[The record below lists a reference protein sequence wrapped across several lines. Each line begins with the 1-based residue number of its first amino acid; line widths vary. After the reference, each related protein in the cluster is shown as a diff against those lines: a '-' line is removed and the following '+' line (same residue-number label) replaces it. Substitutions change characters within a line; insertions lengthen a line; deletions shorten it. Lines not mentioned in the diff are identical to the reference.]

1 MASNSETPYV
11 LVLESPD
18 CGYNHAEIMT
28 VIRNKIMLY
37 DNAPHGYYIASDSQ
51 GNQYL
56 FHFVIGKD
64 SMKAY
69 HEALGAKD
77 VPKLSKPRPSVITQ
91 SNPLPMRTGG
101 QQSRSGNLTFSYLPQ
116 MQSSRMAGP
125 EYAYPNAAKS
135 VSQYIQQYDKNSLL
149 PLQEIDIRSS
159 VSTRAR
165 KTFYFLRADV
175 NDTTPKLNGL
185 KFQLPI
191 DTVIASSW
199 LFIENFKFIK
209 SAQLDDQEIEADIEN
224 EWPSNFNQDSD
235 EVQWP
240 FTVKR
245 PFMFDNIPG
254 RVVQYGSNGYV
265 YMHDGPVDSKISVT
279 LHGWDWERQDDSKT
293 GFKIYDGFDFVSASN
308 MRIISDGY
316 DGNIG
321 LGPRQGDLQ
330 TETSRSFL
338 ASLTATRHIRDASVF
353 IIRLV
358 HPDILDHIPLSCV
371 LYEPFFQ
378 LLLNII
384 SFGPEFPLQAPV
396 NPDAEFSS
404 PIPVVSVAA
413 NNSIRPRKW
422 EVRLLRISISS
433 SDNSDYSW
441 IDMDDP
447 EESLRS
453 SIKGINI
460 LMDTGTPMTVFPS
473 YVLSKMQ
480 SDERWLGPSMH
491 KDNKIFL
498 SDSRFE
504 RLLREKIRFEFQG
517 EGRHTVG
524 LVLQA
529 KAFMSWYS
537 KAAAGDD
544 PTSHLCAI
552 KGSKANFALGQN
564 WYWAAIVK
572 HVSPRERR
580 KYPFV
585 QVMPNG
591 YFFDRE
597 TRKPVKPTDMILKT
611 LPPRLA

>member
-1 MASNSETPYV
+1 
-11 LVLESPD
+11 
-18 CGYNHAEIMT
+18 
-28 VIRNKIMLY
+28 
-37 DNAPHGYYIASDSQ
+37 
-51 GNQYL
+51 
-56 FHFVIGKD
+56 
-64 SMKAY
+64 
-69 HEALGAKD
+69 
-77 VPKLSKPRPSVITQ
+77 
-91 SNPLPMRTGG
+91 
-101 QQSRSGNLTFSYLPQ
+101 

-191 DTVIASSW
+191 DTGSIHSW

-209 SAQLDDQEIEADIEN
+209 N
-224 EWPSNFNQDSD
+224 SD

-330 TETSRSFL
+330 TEASRSFL
-338 ASLTATRHIRDASVF
+338 ASLTATRHVRDASVF

-371 LYEPFFQ
+371 
-378 LLLNII
+378 LLNII

-422 EVRLLRISISS
+422 EVRLLRIGISS

-447 EESLRS
+447 EESLKS

-491 KDNKIFL
+491 KDDKIFL

>member
-1 MASNSETPYV
+1 MASNSDMPYV
-11 LVLESPD
+11 LVLEPPD
-18 CGYNHAEIMT
+18 CGHNQAEIVT

-37 DNAPHGYYIASDSQ
+37 DNAPHGYYIVSDNQ
-51 GNQYL
+51 GIQYL
-56 FHFVIGKD
+56 FHFVIGED

-77 VPKLSKPRPSVITQ
+77 MPKLSKPNPSVIMQ

-101 QQSRSGNLTFSYLPQ
+101 QRSHSSNLTFSHLPSQ

-125 EYAYPNAAKS
+125 EYAYPNAGKS
-135 VSQYIQQYDKNSLL
+135 ISQYIQQYDQNSLL
-149 PLQEIDIRSS
+149 PLQEIDIQSS

-191 DTVIASSW
+191 DTASIHSW
-199 LFIENFKFIK
+199 LFMEDFRFIK
-209 SAQLDDQEIEADIEN
+209 SVQIHHQGLQADIEK
-224 EWPSNFNQDSD
+224 EWPSNFNQDCD

-240 FTVKR
+240 FTVQDT
-245 PFMFDNIPG
+245 FSIYDVPG

-279 LHGWDWERQDDSKT
+279 LHGWDWERQDHSRT

-308 MRIISDGY
+308 PRIISDGY

-330 TETSRSFL
+330 TGTSRSFL
-338 ASLTATRHIRDASVF
+338 ASLTAARCIRDASMF

-358 HPDILDHIPLSCV
+358 HPDILDHIPSSCILV
-371 LYEPFFQ
+371 D
-378 LLLNII
+378 II

-404 PIPVVSVAA
+404 PIPVVSVAT
-413 NNSIRPRKW
+413 NNLIRPGKW
-422 EVRLLRISISS
+422 EVNLLRIGISS
-433 SDNSDYSW
+433 SANSNYSW

-447 EESLRS
+447 EEPSKS
-453 SIKGINI
+453 TIKGINI

-480 SDERWLGPSMH
+480 SDEHWLGPSMH
-491 KDNKIFL
+491 KDNKIFM

-504 RLLREKIRFEFQG
+504 RLSHEKIRFEFRG
-517 EGRHTVG
+517 EGRHEVG
-524 LVLQA
+524 IVLQA
-529 KAFMSWYS
+529 KTFFSWYS

-544 PTSHLCAI
+544 PTSHLCAV

-572 HVSPRERR
+572 HVSPRERF
-580 KYPFV
+580 KHPFV

-591 YFFDRE
+591 YFFDGVAK
-597 TRKPVKPTDMILKT
+597 KPVMPTDMILKS
-611 LPPRLA
+611 LPPRFA